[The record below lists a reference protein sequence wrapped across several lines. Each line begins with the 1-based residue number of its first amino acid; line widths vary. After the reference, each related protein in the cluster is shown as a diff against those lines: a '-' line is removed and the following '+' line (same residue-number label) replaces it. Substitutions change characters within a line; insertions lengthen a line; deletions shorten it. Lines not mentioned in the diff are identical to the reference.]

1 MRDPDRPV
9 NAAWSPRL
17 SSHLLFFVSHL
28 LVFVVT
34 AACAALCASNA
45 ANATLWITGDNGGT
59 ILEYAQRF
67 QKARNSGERVII
79 DGKCLSACT
88 MVIGMV
94 PRDHVCVTP
103 NAVLGFHAAFRR
115 TETGAI
121 VASTDATKFMM
132 DAYPPVVRKWIKQRG
147 GLTNQMIF
155 LAGSELMAFMPS
167 CPTASPS
174 NKLSGVSPFRWFSQ

>member
-1 MRDPDRPV
+1 LV
-9 NAAWSPRL
+9 VFGVAAAWA
-17 SSHLLFFVSHL
+17 
-28 LVFVVT
+28 T
-34 AACAALCASNA
+34 LCASCA

-67 QKARNSGERVII
+67 QKARDSGEHVII

-88 MVIGMV
+88 MVVGMV

-132 DAYPPVVRKWIKQRG
+132 DAYQPSVRKWIKQRG
-147 GLTNQMIF
+147 GLTNQVIF
-155 LAGSELMAFMPS
+155 LSGSELTTVVSP
-167 CPTASPS
+167 CPTTNAAGGFSGLSP
-174 NKLSGVSPFRWFSQ
+174 PRRFSQ

>member
-1 MRDPDRPV
+1 MRDLDQSP
-9 NAAWSPRL
+9 NAAWLPRL
-17 SSHLLFFVSHL
+17 SNRFLVS
-28 LVFVVT
+28 VVT
-34 AACAALCASNA
+34 AACATLGASNL

-67 QKARNSGERVII
+67 QKARNSGERVVI

-94 PRDHVCVTP
+94 PRDHICATP

-132 DAYPPVVRKWIKQRG
+132 DAYPPTVRNWIRQRG
-147 GLTNQMIF
+147 GLTREMIF
-155 LAGSELMAFMPS
+155 LTGSELASFVRP
-167 CPTASPS
+167 CPTANTSLS
-174 NKLSGVSPFRWFSQ
+174 KLFQLLP